1 VKTES
6 LTLNFKCN
14 FWEEWRNG
22 IYKGFKSGKKKK
34 KKNENRA
41 ESVSLLLP
49 AETTIRLS

>member
-34 KKNENRA
+34 KEWKQSWECK
-41 ESVSLLLP
+41 SLIASWNHNKIIL
-49 AETTIRLS
+49 